1 MLVGDKVSYSAV
13 SEAYCLLS
21 SYIREEG
28 KVGAKY
34 NLEQLQELVTFLA
47 EILKHPENFTDEIKT
62 KRVRL
67 PDGSVE
73 NPEHD
78 GRGLA

>member
-1 MLVGDKVSYSAV
+1 MLVGDKVSHAAV

-34 NLEQLQELVTFLA
+34 NIEHIEELVLFLA
-47 EILKHPENFTDEIKT
+47 EIMKHPENFKNG
-62 KRVRL
+62 K
-67 PDGSVE
+67 SVD
-73 NPEHD
+73 NKSSD
-78 GRGLA
+78 NSN

>member
-1 MLVGDKVSYSAV
+1 MLVGDKVSYNAV

-34 NLEQLQELVTFLA
+34 NIEHLKELAVFLA
-47 EILKHPENFTDEIKT
+47 EILKHPENFADEIKT
-62 KRVRL
+62 KRIRL
-67 PDGSVE
+67 PDGSIE
-73 NPEHD
+73 NPDHD

>member
-21 SYIREEG
+21 SYIREDG

-34 NLEQLQELVTFLA
+34 NLEQLKELTSFLA
-47 EILKHPENFTDEIKT
+47 EILKHPENFTNEVKT
-62 KRVRL
+62 SGVRL
-67 PDGSVE
+67 PDGSIE
-73 NPEHD
+73 NPDHD